1 MIKKKKINFGCT
13 IPLRFDLWNCM
24 CVREQMQIFHMVSE
38 EFLLSEYFTAIWLY
52 FNINVRFC
60 INKRSN
66 LIDAK
71 H

>member
-1 MIKKKKINFGCT
+1 
-13 IPLRFDLWNCM
+13 M